1 MNAPKWTPGPWQR
14 VLPVDALGRQPNDW
28 AISDS
33 TGEAW
38 ICEDPTWDDEY
49 QQESLANANLIA
61 AAPDLYAA
69 LEAAMAF
76 IESHVADPDI
86 TVEMVERY
94 AALQATN
101 PKAALSRAR
110 GES

>member
-14 VLPVDALGRQPNDW
+14 VLPADALGRQPNDW

-38 ICEDPTWDDEY
+38 ICEGPTWDDEFL
-49 QQESLANANLIA
+49 QESLANARLIA

-69 LEAAMAF
+69 L
-76 IESHVADPDI
+76 D
-86 TVEMVERY
+86 EM
-94 AALQATN
+94 AALAAGPAGGVTQAQKIASLAKAT
-101 PKAALSRAR
+101 AALSRAR
-110 GES
+110 GEP